1 MTVEQPEVAMQ
12 VLKERAV
19 ERQVFLRYNNI
30 NVVQRVSIKFL
41 ILFVLFVLVS
51 FDGGQS

>member
-19 ERQVFLRYNNI
+19 ERQVFLRYNI
-30 NVVQRVSIKFL
+30 SVVQRVSIKFL
-41 ILFVLFVLVS
+41 ILFVLFVLVF